1 MKKKILLGVTGSI
14 AAYKACE
21 LAKTLSKDYHVD
33 VIITKGAS
41 EFVTPL
47 SIQTLTGNPVQTDLF
62 NQATTRVDH
71 IELAKN
77 ADLILI
83 APASA
88 NIIGKMANGIGDD
101 LLSTVMLVNTDV
113 PRLIAPA
120 MNTNMYAN
128 PIVQDNIERL
138 KKYGWEEIK
147 PRESMLACGDYGVG
161 AMALIE
167 TIVAKVKEKIN

>member
-1 MKKKILLGVTGSI
+1 MKKILLGVTGSI

-21 LAKTLSKDYHVD
+21 LAKALSNDYHVD
-33 VIITKGAS
+33 VILTKGAS
-41 EFVTPL
+41 EFVAPL

-62 NQATTRVDH
+62 NQATMRVDH

-88 NIIGKMANGIGDD
+88 NIIGKIANGIGDD
-101 LLSTVMLVNTDV
+101 LLSTVMLVNTGV

-128 PIVQDNIERL
+128 PVVQDNIKRL
-138 KKYGWEEIK
+138 EKYGWEEIK

-167 TIVAKVKEKIN
+167 TIVKQVKEKIN